1 MSELTIDITCPVCET
16 VFKKKAR
23 DLKDGTTIQCP
34 KCGEK
39 TTIKGDM
46 FTDMVT
52 NIDKSVKSEKGGNA

>member
-1 MSELTIDITCPVCET
+1 MSDLTIDITCPVCET

-23 DLKDGTTIQCP
+23 ELKDGTTIQCP

-46 FTDMVT
+46 FTDMVK
-52 NIDKSVKSEKGGNA
+52 NIDKAVKTEKSGNA

>member
-1 MSELTIDITCPVCET
+1 MADVVIDITCPVCST

-46 FTDMVT
+46 FTEMVD
-52 NIDKSVKSEKGGNA
+52 NLEKNKGGNA

>member
-1 MSELTIDITCPVCET
+1 MSELTIDITCPVCTT

-23 DLKDGTTIQCP
+23 ELTDGSTIQCP

-39 TTIKGDM
+39 TTIKGSM

-52 NIDKSVKSEKGGNA
+52 NIEKSGKTGKSGNA